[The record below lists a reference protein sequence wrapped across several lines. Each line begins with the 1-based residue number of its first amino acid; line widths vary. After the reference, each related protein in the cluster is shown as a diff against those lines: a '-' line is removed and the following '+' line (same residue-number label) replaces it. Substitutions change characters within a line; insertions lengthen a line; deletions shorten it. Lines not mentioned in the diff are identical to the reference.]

1 MISIFKQQSRELQ
14 VKIKKKGEKS
24 LIKRTNV
31 FQNKMSSF
39 VNKFFSKLSN
49 YNPDDRIKY
58 IEMTIEKKRKEYRCK
73 QNFNTLEGVKKW
85 PDYYKDLRQ
94 KVESKLKFYFILKIF
109 FKLFILIS

>member
-1 MISIFKQQSRELQ
+1 M
-14 VKIKKKGEKS
+14 
-24 LIKRTNV
+24 
-31 FQNKMSSF
+31 
-39 VNKFFSKLSN
+39 
-49 YNPDDRIKY
+49 P
-58 IEMTIEKKRKEYRCK
+58 IEKKRKEYRCK